1 MNDPRAYQEFEYKN
15 ELRSEM
21 ATAKNS
27 ELEQKKKLKLELT
40 TENPKQKTSRPL
52 FSGPLFFLFSFVS
65 PFNPMD
71 SAKST
76 VEGSPT
82 EFPEGGGKKSQTL

>member
-27 ELEQKKKLKLELT
+27 ELEQK
-40 TENPKQKTSRPL
+40 NSYYSSWQQKIP
-52 FSGPLFFLFSFVS
+52 
-65 PFNPMD
+65 NK
-71 SAKST
+71 A
-76 VEGSPT
+76 
-82 EFPEGGGKKSQTL
+82 KKSKFQLEQQGDAGMISHNQGNIKSIQLRLCF

>member
-1 MNDPRAYQEFEYKN
+1 MNDPRAYQEFEFKYKN

-40 TENPKQKTSRPL
+40 TENPKQSKEIK
-52 FSGPLFFLFSFVS
+52 V
-65 PFNPMD
+65 
-71 SAKST
+71 
-76 VEGSPT
+76 PT
-82 EFPEGGGKKSQTL
+82 GTTRRCWNDLS

>member
-40 TENPKQKTSRPL
+40 TENPKQKSKENK
-52 FSGPLFFLFSFVS
+52 V
-65 PFNPMD
+65 
-71 SAKST
+71 
-76 VEGSPT
+76 PT
-82 EFPEGGGKKSQTL
+82 EPTRRCWNVLS

>member
-27 ELEQKKKLKLELT
+27 ETRTEKSYYSSRQQKIPNK
-40 TENPKQKTSRPL
+40 
-52 FSGPLFFLFSFVS
+52 
-65 PFNPMD
+65 
-71 SAKST
+71 A
-76 VEGSPT
+76 
-82 EFPEGGGKKSQTL
+82 KKSKFQLDQQGNAGMISHNKGNIKSIQLRLCF